1 MKTIKKIMMAMFVMA
16 CMGLTVSCD
25 KDNDDDGGNG
35 NDNNYSTLIQG
46 TWQIDHAT
54 SDGQDIMPL
63 VGRIQLTFNA
73 NGTGLMNDGGQT
85 ENNGFNWS
93 ISGNV
98 ITITTTHG
106 GVQMN
111 FNILNMTST
120 ECTFSGAAM
129 ELDGHM
135 LQNVEIHIVKVGGG
149 DNPGPNPD
157 DNNYS
162 TLILG
167 NWQITTAML
176 DGQDLAGQMGSLI
189 LSFYAGG
196 TGLINHDGV
205 TENNDFGWS
214 ISGNTITIT
223 PRGGSYQYTITSLN
237 ETTCTFTGNVFP
249 VTGQQGNVSITM
261 TKVNGDN
268 PDPGPVTG
276 SLEGTMWNYHLD
288 TTMTESES
296 GMTITSEL
304 HINLKLEFTTTT
316 SGAAQESVTYTTYF
330 NGVPDP
336 DWSGSENN
344 SAPFTYTYSENTHTG
359 VITATA
365 TDPDTGDTETTIM
378 NFTYNP
384 SDNTIIVV
392 NTDYDPEEDM
402 MPQTM
407 VFQRIRK

>member
-16 CMGLTVSCD
+16 CMGLTVACD
-25 KDNDDDGGNG
+25 KDNDDGGNG

-54 SDGQDIMPL
+54 SNGQDITPY
-63 VGRIQLTFNA
+63 VARIQLTFNA
-73 NGTGLMNDGGQT
+73 NGSGLMNDGGQT
-85 ENNGFNWS
+85 ENNGFNWA

-106 GVQMN
+106 GVQMD
-111 FNILNMTST
+111 FNITNITST
-120 ECTFSGAAM
+120 ECTFTGARM
-129 ELDGHM
+129 ELDGQF
-135 LQNVEIHIVKVGGG
+135 LENIEIHMVKVNGGGG
-149 DNPGPNPD
+149 DNPDPG
-157 DNNYS
+157 NNYS

-196 TGLINHDGV
+196 TGLINHNGE

-261 TKVNGDN
+261 TKVGDN
-268 PDPGPVTG
+268 PGPVTG

-288 TTMTESES
+288 TTITESEA
-296 GMTITSEL
+296 GTTVTSEL
-304 HINLKLEFTTTT
+304 SINLKLEFTTTT
-316 SGAAQESVTYTTYF
+316 SGTAQESMSYTTYF
-330 NGVPDP
+330 NGVLVPEY
-336 DWSGSENN
+336 SGSDNN
-344 SAPFTYTYSENTHTG
+344 DGPFTYTYDESTHTG
-359 VITATA
+359 VITVTA
-365 TDPDTGDTETTIM
+365 TDPDTGETETTTM

-407 VFQRIRK
+407 VFQRIR